1 MSDAHLQPKQ
11 SIFST
16 LSLRARKAPS
26 ETLTHPLLAAS
37 SSQLNLTV
45 PADTSEAGPS
55 HHHLPPPSHSRESSF
70 HKGVGQVGGLPYK
83 PRQKHAGHPSTGS
96 YDSVFGINTSPSTGP
111 SIPTVSVPMSPSS
124 VAAAP
129 TTSTSTSTTFALP
142 PSAAEDL
149 TASTGS
155 SGTATTRLQLQSLK
169 AAAQRIGLGNGS
181 MGIAMIDTIFE
192 KGGTGRQKAGEG
204 GDWGDV
210 LRILNDGK
218 AFLLLP
224 TSSSSSLPITPQ
236 ILRDHI
242 IYLGPSVSLPSS
254 EGGKESTTTCNVIV
268 TLSGLV
274 GTLHNSELSFQSIV
288 PNDSPLLQALRDPSS
303 RSAAI
308 SALRPTLFPLPP
320 PTYFPSFTLS
330 TDTASLVFPPPS
342 KSASLITAT
351 EKEKDKTTPGKI
363 GRINPFASFFGSSSS
378 SPTPTSSP
386 SLGQATSPTKRDAPT
401 LERPLSPSGYAPEGT
416 ASPLLNSP
424 RPSVLSIDHH
434 DGASLLADVTQ
445 DGFTVSAYTVSRS
458 IRHSEVHKTLSKALR
473 AYVREHLARLP
484 DKVVE
489 RVVRLVL
496 PAICPTLGNAT
507 EKESVKPH
515 PDEGMLQLDFCDPAA
530 CGDRLQ
536 DFMEGVYDD
545 LVDHFRSDSS
555 STIAEGLLRKSSG
568 GIRGRSDLEE
578 ADDAAAREKRR
589 KDREEMAERQASDG
603 TERVEAIVC
612 QLLYN
617 RLYSPLESDDPK
629 HDEALA
635 SRIAALNILDLSLDH
650 LGLITRPDE
659 ELGTATGNDSI
670 ITTGLNDIAQEVGEQ
685 FQHLT
690 SVDCL
695 SPKDKADVLIRAHK
709 LVVDGLAKLPTI
721 KLRPEGEPYRPTPQP
736 SSRDRLPDVELP
748 EILEQGVYNDASM
761 HDDPTWDRSTDS
773 HVQADETGEE
783 TPHAFPSSSNTAP
796 PVLDLSPPT
805 EPMDSSQLQEAMSSS
820 VLTLPIAP
828 LSLTT
833 PVIEPTDLPEPSTTP
848 MILMTDSFP
857 DKLNNEKLE
866 TSTPGTSGAD
876 LILPII
882 IYSVVRSNPPQLASQ
897 LMYLRR
903 YRSAICLTGEA
914 SYAVVNLTAVVEFL
928 EHVNL
933 VDLGLGEDS
942 AKVMSIA
949 DLSPIGLA
957 LVDESNEDAISIA
970 SASSRLRGK
979 VFQVG
984 ELAGSAAGSAN
995 KVITG
1000 VVDSS
1005 WTALRGLIV
1014 SNQSQEGSETTLIPD
1029 RPRIRQ
1035 RQASTFSLAS
1045 VTASVASIAA
1055 AAASTAAA
1063 RSRSRANSKATQVLP
1078 MGREMIDV
1086 SFPSR
1091 RIENE
1096 SQDGSSESE
1105 MEEQSVPILLG
1116 RSRAGSEARSIKS
1129 VSSTMREQ
1137 KEKDRERQRE
1147 RERIEKDRISKEE
1160 KEKDK
1165 DKERQIRDDKE
1176 GQKEERASLSDRL
1189 ASIGVLGKYSSP
1201 TPSINNTNLEIPP
1214 IPPPQPI
1221 KNLTTS
1227 LSVHTPDPKS
1237 PTGSTS
1243 SLPSFPPSLID
1254 IEPPIERFV
1263 TCDLADLRLSDVGA
1277 LLRDY
1282 RRLAGIVTALQMASR
1297 SPQQ

>member
-1 MSDAHLQPKQ
+1 MSDAHPQPKQ

-111 SIPTVSVPMSPSS
+111 SIPAVSVPMSPSS

-181 MGIAMIDTIFE
+181 MGMAMIDTIFE

-458 IRHSEVHKTLSKALR
+458 IRLSEVHKTLSKALR

-496 PAICPTLGNAT
+496 LAICPTSGNAT
-507 EKESVKPH
+507 EKESIKPH
-515 PDEGMLQLDFCDPAA
+515 PDEGMLQLDFCDPAV

-659 ELGTATGNDSI
+659 ELGTTTGNDSI
-670 ITTGLNDIAQEVGEQ
+670 IAAGLNDIAQEVGEQ
-685 FQHLT
+685 FQRLT

-721 KLRPEGEPYRPTPQP
+721 KLRPEGEPYRPRPQP
-736 SSRDRLPDVELP
+736 SSRDRIPDVELP
-748 EILEQGVYNDASM
+748 EILEQGVYNDA
-761 HDDPTWDRSTDS
+761 PTWDHSIDS
-773 HVQADETGEE
+773 HAQADETGEE
-783 TPHAFPSSSNTAP
+783 TPHAFPSNSNTAP
-796 PVLDLSPPT
+796 PALDLSPPT

-820 VLTLPIAP
+820 VLALPIVP
-828 LSLTT
+828 LSLTP

-848 MILMTDSFP
+848 MIPMTDSFP
-857 DKLNNEKLE
+857 DKPNGEKLE

-1055 AAASTAAA
+1055 AAAASTAAA

-1086 SFPSR
+1086 SLPSR

-1105 MEEQSVPILLG
+1105 MEEQSVPVLLG
-1116 RSRAGSEARSIKS
+1116 RSRAGSEARN
-1129 VSSTMREQ
+1129 
-1137 KEKDRERQRE
+1137 
-1147 RERIEKDRISKEE
+1147 
-1160 KEKDK
+1160 
-1165 DKERQIRDDKE
+1165 KERQIRDDKE

-1243 SLPSFPPSLID
+1243 SLPSLPPSLID